1 MNKFQALF
9 EKLTGI
15 DKVRT
20 KALAEA
26 QEALRLAREAEE
38 SAIEAVKEAA
48 KAKEQ
53 EHEAKEAERLA
64 KLSPKEI
71 ATEKKE
77 PYIAVMETRLNP
89 DNPRNGFFELDWNE
103 YFIVELRLA
112 GYNGDTDEE
121 IVDRWFQDLC
131 RNIGNEAGVD
141 MDGRGSGYVNVN
153 NLGNGK
159 AEIS

>member
-1 MNKFQALF
+1 MKNFIKRVL
-9 EKLTGI
+9 GI
-15 DKVRT
+15 DKIELAAEV
-20 KALAEA
+20 AL
-26 QEALRLAREAEE
+26 Q
-38 SAIEAVKEAA
+38 A
-48 KAKEQ
+48 KLKEQ
-53 EHEAKEAERLA
+53 LAVEETIRLA
-64 KLSPKEI
+64 KLTPKER
-71 ATEKKE
+71 ATEKE
-77 PYIAVMETRLNP
+77 ESYIAVLDTKVNK
-89 DNPRNGFFELDWNE
+89 DNVRNGFFELDWNE

-141 MDGRGSGYVNVN
+141 MDGRGSGYVNIN

>member
-1 MNKFQALF
+1 MKKFIKRVL
-9 EKLTGI
+9 GI
-15 DKVRT
+15 DKIEL
-20 KALAEA
+20 AAEA
-26 QEALRLAREAEE
+26 ALQ
-38 SAIEAVKEAA
+38 A
-48 KAKEQ
+48 KLKEQ
-53 EHEAKEAERLA
+53 LVVEETIRLA
-64 KLSPKEI
+64 KLTPKER
-71 ATEKKE
+71 ATEKE
-77 PYIAVMETRLNP
+77 ESYIAVLDTKVNK
-89 DNPRNGFFELDWNE
+89 DNVRNGFFELDWNE

-112 GYNGDTDEE
+112 GYNGDSDEE

>member
-1 MNKFQALF
+1 MKKFIKKIL
-9 EKLTGI
+9 GI
-15 DKVRT
+15 DKIELAAEV
-20 KALAEA
+20 AL
-26 QEALRLAREAEE
+26 Q
-38 SAIEAVKEAA
+38 A
-48 KAKEQ
+48 KLKEQ
-53 EHEAKEAERLA
+53 LVVEETIRLA
-64 KLSPKEI
+64 KLTPKER
-71 ATEKKE
+71 ATEKE
-77 PYIAVMETRLNP
+77 ESYIAVLDTKVNK
-89 DNPRNGFFELDWNE
+89 DNVRNGFFELDWNE

>member
-1 MNKFQALF
+1 MKKFIKKVL
-9 EKLTGI
+9 GI
-15 DKVRT
+15 DKIELAAEV
-20 KALAEA
+20 AL
-26 QEALRLAREAEE
+26 Q
-38 SAIEAVKEAA
+38 A
-48 KAKEQ
+48 KLKEQ
-53 EHEAKEAERLA
+53 LVVEETIRLA
-64 KLSPKEI
+64 KLTPKER
-71 ATEKKE
+71 ATEKE
-77 PYIAVMETRLNP
+77 ESYIAVLDTKVNK
-89 DNPRNGFFELDWNE
+89 DNVRNGFFELDWNE

-112 GYNGDTDEE
+112 GYNGDSDEE

>member
-1 MNKFQALF
+1 MKKFIKKIL
-9 EKLTGI
+9 GI
-15 DKVRT
+15 DKIELAAEV
-20 KALAEA
+20 AL
-26 QEALRLAREAEE
+26 Q
-38 SAIEAVKEAA
+38 A
-48 KAKEQ
+48 KLKEQ
-53 EHEAKEAERLA
+53 LVVEETIRLA
-64 KLSPKEI
+64 KLTPKER
-71 ATEKKE
+71 ATEKE
-77 PYIAVMETRLNP
+77 ESYIAVLDTKVNK
-89 DNPRNGFFELDWNE
+89 DNVRNGFFELDWNE

-141 MDGRGSGYVNVN
+141 MDGRGAGYVNVN

>member
-1 MNKFQALF
+1 MKKFIKRL
-9 EKLTGI
+9 LGI
-15 DKVRT
+15 DKIEL
-20 KALAEA
+20 AAEA
-26 QEALRLAREAEE
+26 ALQAKIKEQIAVEE
-38 SAIEAVKEAA
+38 SI
-48 KAKEQ
+48 
-53 EHEAKEAERLA
+53 RLS
-64 KLSPKEI
+64 KLTPKER
-71 ATEKKE
+71 ATEKE
-77 PYIAVMETRLNP
+77 ESYIAVLDTKVNK
-89 DNPRNGFFELDWNE
+89 DNVRNGFFELDWNE

>member
-1 MNKFQALF
+1 MKKFIK
-9 EKLTGI
+9 KLLGI
-15 DKVRT
+15 DKIEL
-20 KALAEA
+20 AAEA
-26 QEALRLAREAEE
+26 ALQAKIKEQIAVEE
-38 SAIEAVKEAA
+38 SI
-48 KAKEQ
+48 
-53 EHEAKEAERLA
+53 RLS
-64 KLSPKEI
+64 KLTPKER
-71 ATEKKE
+71 ATEKE
-77 PYIAVMETRLNP
+77 ESYIAVLDTKVNK
-89 DNPRNGFFELDWNE
+89 DNVRNGFFELDWNE

-112 GYNGDTDEE
+112 GYNGDSDEE

>member
-1 MNKFQALF
+1 MKKFIKRVL
-9 EKLTGI
+9 GI
-15 DKVRT
+15 DKIELAAEV
-20 KALAEA
+20 AL
-26 QEALRLAREAEE
+26 Q
-38 SAIEAVKEAA
+38 A
-48 KAKEQ
+48 KLKEQ
-53 EHEAKEAERLA
+53 LIVEETIRLA
-64 KLSPKEI
+64 KLTPKER
-71 ATEKKE
+71 ATEKE
-77 PYIAVMETRLNP
+77 ESYIAVLDTKVNK
-89 DNPRNGFFELDWNE
+89 DNVRNGFFELDWNE

-141 MDGRGSGYVNVN
+141 MDGRGAGYVNVN

>member
-1 MNKFQALF
+1 MKKFIK
-9 EKLTGI
+9 KLLGI
-15 DKVRT
+15 DKIEL
-20 KALAEA
+20 AAEA
-26 QEALRLAREAEE
+26 ALQAKLKEQLVVEE
-38 SAIEAVKEAA
+38 SI
-48 KAKEQ
+48 
-53 EHEAKEAERLA
+53 RLS
-64 KLSPKEI
+64 KLTPKER
-71 ATEKKE
+71 ATEKE
-77 PYIAVMETRLNP
+77 ESYIAVLDTKVNK
-89 DNPRNGFFELDWNE
+89 DNVRNGFFELDWNE

>member
-1 MNKFQALF
+1 MKKFIK
-9 EKLTGI
+9 KLLGI
-15 DKVRT
+15 DKIEL
-20 KALAEA
+20 AAEA
-26 QEALRLAREAEE
+26 ALQAKIKEQIAVEE
-38 SAIEAVKEAA
+38 SI
-48 KAKEQ
+48 
-53 EHEAKEAERLA
+53 RLS
-64 KLSPKEI
+64 KLTPKER
-71 ATEKKE
+71 ATEKE
-77 PYIAVMETRLNP
+77 ESYIAVLDTKVNK
-89 DNPRNGFFELDWNE
+89 DNVRNGFFELDWNE

>member
-1 MNKFQALF
+1 MKKFIKKVL
-9 EKLTGI
+9 GI
-15 DKVRT
+15 DKIEL
-20 KALAEA
+20 AAEA
-26 QEALRLAREAEE
+26 ALQAKLKEQLAVEE
-38 SAIEAVKEAA
+38 SI
-48 KAKEQ
+48 
-53 EHEAKEAERLA
+53 RLS
-64 KLSPKEI
+64 KLTPKER
-71 ATEKKE
+71 ATEKE
-77 PYIAVMETRLNP
+77 ESYIAVLDTKVNK
-89 DNPRNGFFELDWNE
+89 DNVRNGFFELDWNE

>member
-1 MNKFQALF
+1 MKKFIKRVL
-9 EKLTGI
+9 GI
-15 DKVRT
+15 DKIELAAEV
-20 KALAEA
+20 AL
-26 QEALRLAREAEE
+26 Q
-38 SAIEAVKEAA
+38 A
-48 KAKEQ
+48 KLKEQ
-53 EHEAKEAERLA
+53 LIVEETIRLA
-64 KLSPKEI
+64 KLTPKER
-71 ATEKKE
+71 ATEKE
-77 PYIAVMETRLNP
+77 ESYIAVLDTKVNK
-89 DNPRNGFFELDWNE
+89 DNVRNGFFELDWNE

-112 GYNGDTDEE
+112 GYNGDSDEE

>member
-1 MNKFQALF
+1 MKKFIKRVL
-9 EKLTGI
+9 GI
-15 DKVRT
+15 DKIELAAEV
-20 KALAEA
+20 AL
-26 QEALRLAREAEE
+26 Q
-38 SAIEAVKEAA
+38 A
-48 KAKEQ
+48 KLKEQ
-53 EHEAKEAERLA
+53 LAVEETIRLA
-64 KLSPKEI
+64 KLTPKER
-71 ATEKKE
+71 ATEKE
-77 PYIAVMETRLNP
+77 ESYIAVLDTKVNK
-89 DNPRNGFFELDWNE
+89 DNVRNGFFELDWNE

-112 GYNGDTDEE
+112 GYNGDSDEE